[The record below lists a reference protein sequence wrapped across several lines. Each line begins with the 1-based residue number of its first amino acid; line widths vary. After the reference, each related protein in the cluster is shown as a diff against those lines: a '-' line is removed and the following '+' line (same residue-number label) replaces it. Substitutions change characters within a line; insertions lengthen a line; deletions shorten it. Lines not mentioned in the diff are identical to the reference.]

1 MPVYTYRCTACGI
14 EFDQHQHFSDPPL
27 KKCPKCG
34 KSSLRKVFTPAGII
48 FKGHG
53 WYATDHRSP
62 SGGVNMKKEKGTGS
76 GEKKDSAPEAGS
88 AKQSSESKTGSDSD
102 ATKSK

>member
-1 MPVYTYRCTACGI
+1 MPIYTYRCTACGI

-27 KKCPKCG
+27 KKCPECG
-34 KSSLRKVFTPAGII
+34 KSTLRKVITPAGII

-62 SGGVNMKKEKGTGS
+62 SGDVHMKKEKGNGS
-76 GEKKDSAPEAGS
+76 GEKKDAVPEAGTKDKAS
-88 AKQSSESKTGSDSD
+88 EAKSDSD
-102 ATKSK
+102 SGTTKSK